1 MTNLLIKLF
10 IKDSNRKNDPMVRA
24 KYGSLASTVG
34 IAVNLLL
41 AASKLAVGIISASLS
56 VTADAL
62 NNLSD
67 AGSSVISFI
76 GFKLSSKPADKEHP
90 FGHARMEYIASMIV
104 SFIILL
110 VGAELL
116 KSSVKA
122 LIFGEEAS
130 AFLGTPTFIILSV
143 SVAVKVWLSFFCKK
157 IARIID
163 STAVRASGTDALSD
177 AASTSAVLISA
188 IVIRLTGFYLLD
200 AIMGLAVSILILYA
214 GIKILNETKNSILG
228 ESPVEEIAKSISKIT
243 AEYSDVIGTH
253 DMMIHNYGPGHFVA
267 SFHAEVDGGGDIF
280 KLHDT
285 IDVIE
290 KRISTELGIVCS
302 IHMDPIDSRDE
313 TVAALKSLLVEVI
326 SEKYPAVTVHDFRV
340 VSGET
345 HTNMIFDIVIPFEEK
360 TPPKTIVD
368 GICTAVQ
375 ERDARL
381 FCVITVDRG

>member
-1 MTNLLIKLF
+1 MTNFLIKLF
-10 IKDSNRKNDPMVRA
+10 IKDSGDKNRPEVRA
-24 KYGSLASTVG
+24 RYGSLASTVG

-41 AASKLAVGIISASLS
+41 AAAKLTVGLLSASLS

-76 GFKLSSKPADKEHP
+76 GFKLSSKPADKQHP

-110 VGAELL
+110 VGAQLFKDSL
-116 KSSVKA
+116 KT
-122 LIFGEEAS
+122 IIRGGEEPA
-130 AFLGTPTFIILSV
+130 ALGTSTFIILSL
-143 SVAVKVWLSFFCKK
+143 SVVAKIWLSFFCKR

-188 IVIRLTGFYLLD
+188 VIIKLTGFYLLD
-200 AIMGLAVSILILYA
+200 AIMGLALSLVIIYA

-228 ESPVEEIAKSISKIT
+228 ESPCDKIAESISKIT
-243 AEYSDVIGTH
+243 AEYSDVIGIH
-253 DMMIHNYGPGHFVA
+253 DMMIHNYGPKHFVA
-267 SFHAEVDGGGDIF
+267 SFHAEVDGSGDVF

-285 IDVIE
+285 IDCIE
-290 KRISTELGIVCS
+290 RRISTELGIICTV
-302 IHMDPIDSRDE
+302 HMDPIDTRDE
-313 TVAALKSLLVEVI
+313 TVTRLKTLLCDVI
-326 SEKYPAVTVHDFRV
+326 SQIYPTVTVHDFRV
-340 VSGET
+340 VSGDT

-360 TPPKTIVD
+360 TKPEKIAD
-368 GICTAVQ
+368 DIRTAVS
-375 ERDARL
+375 ERDTTL
-381 FCVITVDRG
+381 FCVITVDRA